1 MHEEFHTLGVGILVQ
16 SLDVEVWIWG
26 HEVEDIVLVAVR
38 PVLPADI
45 PAFHK
50 DLVEAV
56 LRGEV
61 NVPAD
66 ILIVGTVGSVRLA
79 AAVVCH
85 SEMN

>member
-1 MHEEFHTLGVGILVQ
+1 MHEEFHTLGMGIFIEG
-16 SLDVEVWIWG
+16 LDVEVRIWG

-38 PVLPADI
+38 PVLPADV
-45 PAFHK
+45 PTFHK

-56 LRGEV
+56 LCGEV
-61 NVPAD
+61 NVSAD